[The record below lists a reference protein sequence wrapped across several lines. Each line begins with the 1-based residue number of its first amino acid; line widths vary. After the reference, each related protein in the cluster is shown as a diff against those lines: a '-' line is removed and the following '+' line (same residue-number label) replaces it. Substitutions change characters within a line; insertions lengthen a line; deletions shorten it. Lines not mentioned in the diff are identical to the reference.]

1 MALDLT
7 GARMRPRIVSR
18 RAGLPPRTAIALGAA
33 LLAVVLVGCDSSS
46 SSSSSSTPST
56 TKEVNPAGD
65 IPDNQA
71 FVAYRPPGQGYSVK
85 VPEGWSRSNVGGAVV
100 FTDKLN
106 AIRLETVPAQA
117 PLTVREARATEVP
130 KLVKTV
136 KGFRPGTVSTVTR
149 SAGPATRIT
158 YLATGSPN
166 LVTGKVTQDAVERY
180 VFFHKGR
187 DVVLTLSGPKT
198 ADNVDPWKLVSNS
211 VRWSP

>member
-1 MALDLT
+1 
-7 GARMRPRIVSR
+7 MRTRLS
-18 RAGLPPRTAIALGAA
+18 IAAGAA
-33 LLAVVLVGCDSSS
+33 LLVLVLAGCGSS

-71 FVAYRPPGQGYSVK
+71 FVAYGPPGQGYTVK
-85 VPEGWSRSNVGGAVV
+85 VPEGWSRSSVGGGIV

-106 AIRLETVPAQA
+106 SIRVETVPAQV

-130 KLVKTV
+130 MLRKTV
-136 KGFRPGTVSTVTR
+136 RGYRPGTVTTVTR

-158 YLATGSPN
+158 YLATGTPDP
-166 LVTGKVTQDAVERY
+166 VTGKTTQDAVERY
-180 VFFHKGR
+180 VLFHKGK

-211 VRWSP
+211 VRWSG